1 MNTSNSFAWFVTMLM
16 AVVFVLSVMGC
27 GVAVPTKAEIKVV
40 RSQDMTIDDNDI
52 VSMAPRRLLE
62 EITKELESTYK
73 NIEIVDGFLFRDTAF
88 PEGGWRLKELF
99 VPEVRRRVNE
109 QLNLDYLALV
119 GAIETSQDEEKG
131 FMIPGLLGAASVEGA
146 STITAIII
154 DLRTGELVSRIVS
167 EARGTAHFF
176 HYIIIIAANDP
187 QADSSAAEGLANE
200 IGKVI
205 TELAKSGK
213 TRLAVMALE
222 DFGTSNNVIEKK
234 KVEPLSEE
242 RLLYETE
249 TLKLLLESA
258 ELGEPES
265 QYEVFLSM
273 SNACIEPVSAW
284 KWLCKAADLG
294 YENAQIEV
302 AYWHRESNW
311 KFAQPDRV
319 EWLHKANIRADDR
332 IAYLWY
338 TLASSG
344 DDKRLRIR
352 NNLFSE
358 TLSKK
363 EIAEA
368 RDMVRN
374 WKPGQCPTPYQ

>member
-1 MNTSNSFAWFVTMLM
+1 
-16 AVVFVLSVMGC
+16 
-27 GVAVPTKAEIKVV
+27 
-40 RSQDMTIDDNDI
+40 MTIDDDDI

-62 EITKELESTYK
+62 EITKEIKSTYK
-73 NIEIVDGFLFRDTAF
+73 NIEIVDGMLFRDTAF

-131 FMIPGLLGAASVEGA
+131 FMFPGLLGALSIEGA
-146 STITAIII
+146 STITAIVI

-167 EARGTAHFF
+167 EARGTALILN
-176 HYIIIIAANDP
+176 YIIIFAANAP
-187 QADSSAAEGLANE
+187 QVDSGTAEGLARE

-213 TRLAVMALE
+213 TRLTVLALE
-222 DFGTSNNVIEKK
+222 DFGTSSNVAEKK

-242 RLLYETE
+242 QLLYEAE
-249 TLKLLLESA
+249 TLKLLLGSA
-258 ELGEPES
+258 ELGEPDS
-265 QYEVFLSM
+265 QYEVFLLM
-273 SNACIEPVSAW
+273 RNAYIEPVSAW
-284 KWLCKAADLG
+284 EWLCKAADLG

-311 KFAQPDRV
+311 KFAQPDRI

-338 TLASSG
+338 TLASNG

-368 RDMVRN
+368 KDMVRN

>member
-1 MNTSNSFAWFVTMLM
+1 MLM

-40 RSQDMTIDDNDI
+40 RSQDMTIDDDDI

-62 EITKELESTYK
+62 EITKELKSKYK
-73 NIEIVDGFLFRDTAF
+73 NIEIVDGLLFRDTAF

-99 VPEVRRRVNE
+99 LPEVRRRVNE
-109 QLNLDYLALV
+109 QLELDYLALV
-119 GAIETSQDEEKG
+119 GAIETSQEEEKG
-131 FMIPGLLGAASVEGA
+131 FMFPGLLGAASVEGS

-167 EARGTAHFF
+167 EAHGTLHLL
-176 HYIIIIAANDP
+176 HYIIIIAANEP
-187 QADSSAAEGLANE
+187 QTDSGAAEGLANE

-205 TELAKSGK
+205 TELAKPGK
-213 TRLAVMALE
+213 TRLTVLALE
-222 DFGTSNNVIEKK
+222 DFGTSSNVTEKK
-234 KVEPLSEE
+234 KIEPLSEGQ
-242 RLLYETE
+242 LLHEKE

-258 ELGEPES
+258 ETGEPES

-273 SNACIEPVSAW
+273 RNAYIEPVSAW

-311 KFAQPDRV
+311 EFAQSDRI

-338 TLASSG
+338 TLASNG

-368 RDMVRN
+368 KDLVRN

>member
-1 MNTSNSFAWFVTMLM
+1 
-16 AVVFVLSVMGC
+16 
-27 GVAVPTKAEIKVV
+27 
-40 RSQDMTIDDNDI
+40 MTIDDNDM

-62 EITKELESTYK
+62 EITNELKSTHK
-73 NIEIVDGFLFRDTAF
+73 NIEIVDGLLFRDTAF
-88 PEGGWRLKELF
+88 PEGGWRLGELF

-131 FMIPGLLGAASVEGA
+131 FMFPGLLGALSVEGT
-146 STITAIII
+146 STITAIVI

-167 EARGTAHFF
+167 EARGTAFILN
-176 HYIIIIAANDP
+176 YIIILAANEP
-187 QADSSAAEGLANE
+187 QIDSGTAEGLARE

-205 TELAKSGK
+205 TELAKPGK
-213 TRLAVMALE
+213 TRLAVLALE
-222 DFGTSNNVIEKK
+222 DVGTSSNVTEKK
-234 KVEPLSEE
+234 KVEALPEKQ
-242 RLLYETE
+242 LLYEEE

-258 ELGEPES
+258 ELGDPES
-265 QYEVFLSM
+265 QYEVFLLM
-273 SNACIEPVSAW
+273 STACIEPVSAW
-284 KWLCKAADLG
+284 KWLCRAADLG

-311 KFAQPDRV
+311 EFAQADRI

-338 TLASSG
+338 TLASNG
-344 DDKRLRIR
+344 DDKRLQIR

-374 WKPGQCPTPYQ
+374 WKPGLCPTPYQQASRSGQGTHPVTIDRLRIGAER